1 MKTITAQLWKLGTV
15 GLASM
20 LAVALLLS
28 GAPDAKT
35 VNAAACTID
44 ATEIDGLNTVV
55 VGTTNDTDGSLAVVV
70 KTVNA
75 PTAGF
80 GFGSLVD
87 LKTALVLNETVRMS
101 RVVDNTNI
109 VLLERG
115 VGSTVDTDI
124 TANDVLVNVKK
135 HRAANGVDCLSTT
148 GTDQTITVNSDA
160 AQVVEVFQLLRDG
173 VPQATTG
180 VGTGALTPPNMSAVA
195 SATDTTVT
203 LSAVNGGMAAG
214 DVTTVTCTSP
224 AGRFEQMELTTL
236 GTANTDD
243 TVVKRAVNGSTACET
258 ITTAVSNWYLWHD
271 DAVIG
276 GEGTMVTIN
285 GLASK
290 DTFAERRYINVNTP
304 RTSGGYTGSFTVN
317 ATNAGEALIAVKGT
331 RAGLIFQATTAN
343 SQGLIHMTF
352 KGAPSDYVDDNAD
365 GKYTA
370 AADTDRSKVT
380 NAGSVGTSTTSTMAQ
395 NISFEIDDA
404 KGYDLVGTATVTL
417 AGAPSTVK
425 FTNSGS
431 QSIVLTTGAGAET
444 AEVSGL
450 PGTGNFRY
458 TYSVSYTGTTGTIDL
473 TGGIIYR
480 TNNTLSSLSMTLQ
493 NRNYGATTWSDVTS
507 EIRPQVTDDGSA
519 NRTASATGNEADT
532 EIDGI
537 YALYVVGTDSAGNP
551 ANALVSFTDGD
562 GSSATGL
569 GVTTGVYLDSS
580 AYTSDG
586 TDSNTVGHVGTLQL
600 GTTGKARTTVDIAA
614 AGIYNITATD
624 QAAATSA
631 TVTLNVRGAAK
642 TYTLTG
648 PDSIEPGQ
656 IGVFTVWGYD
666 ANGWKLSTDKAVT
679 IVNAN
684 SQTGGAIVPAN
695 GGGTISKS
703 TGLTISV
710 IAPQKGGT
718 GTLAIVSGGAVV
730 ASKNLTYAAAA
741 TGAALSG
748 TGCTGSA
755 TGNYTCVV
763 TSGDTASA
771 VATAA
776 GAVSIWQSDADGVL
790 QGYVVGTPDFVN
802 TGLASTA
809 AIADNSAIIVVR

>member
-1 MKTITAQLWKLGTV
+1 VSLAFVLAITMMISSSPETKV
-15 GLASM
+15 
-20 LAVALLLS
+20 V
-28 GAPDAKT
+28 D
-35 VNAAACTID
+35 AAACTID

-55 VGTTNDTDGSLAVVV
+55 VGTTNDTDASLAVVV
-70 KTVNA
+70 KTVA
-75 PTAGF
+75 ATGAGM
-80 GFGSLVD
+80 GFGSLID
-87 LKTALVLNETVRMS
+87 LKTALVLNETVRLS
-101 RVVDNTNI
+101 SVTDATNI

-115 VGSTVDTDI
+115 VGSTIDTNI
-124 TANDVLVNVKK
+124 TANDLLVNVKK
-135 HRAANGVDCLSTT
+135 HRAANGVDCSSTVDT
-148 GTDQTITVNSDA
+148 SQTVTVNSDS
-160 AQVVEVFQLLRDG
+160 AQVVEVWQLLRDP

-180 VGTGALTPPNMSAVA
+180 VGTGLNVAATNMSGVA

-203 LSAVNGGMAAG
+203 LVDATTTKAAG
-214 DVTTVTCTSP
+214 DVATVQCTTPST
-224 AGRFEQMELTTL
+224 RYEQMQLVTV
-236 GTANTDD
+236 GTNNTDD

-258 ITTAVSNWYLWHD
+258 ITTAASNWYIWHD
-271 DAVIG
+271 SATLG
-276 GEGTMVTIN
+276 ANGTMVTIN
-285 GLASK
+285 DLASK
-290 DTFAERRYINVNTP
+290 DTFAERRFVNVNTP
-304 RTSGGYTGSFTVN
+304 RTSGGYTGSFTVKST
-317 ATNAGEALIAVKGT
+317 APGKALIGVKGS
-331 RAGLIFQATTAN
+331 RAGVIFQATTAD

-380 NAGSVGTSTTSTMAQ
+380 NGASVGTSATTTMTQ
-395 NISFEIDDA
+395 DVTFEIDDA
-404 KGYDLVGTATVTL
+404 LGQDLVGTATVTM

-431 QSIVLTTGAGAET
+431 QSIVLTTGAGTET
-444 AEVSGL
+444 TAVSGL

-458 TYSVSYTGTTGTIDL
+458 TYSVSYTGTTGNIDV
-473 TGGIIYR
+473 TGGIIHR
-480 TNNTLSSLSMTLQ
+480 TNNTLSNLTMTLQ
-493 NRNYGATTWSDVTS
+493 NRNYGATVWSDVTS
-507 EIRPQVTDDGSA
+507 EIRPQTVDDGSA
-519 NRTASATGNEADT
+519 NRTAATVASEADQ

-551 ANALVSFTDGD
+551 ANALVSFTDDD
-562 GSSATGL
+562 GSSTVGL
-569 GVTTGVYLDSS
+569 GNTTGIFLDSS

-586 TDSNTVGHVGTLQL
+586 TDSQTVGHVGTLQL
-600 GTTGKARTTVDIAA
+600 GATGKARTTVDIAA
-614 AGIYNITATD
+614 AGIYNLTAKD

-631 TVTLNVRGAAK
+631 SLTLNVRGVAT

-695 GGGTISKS
+695 GAGTISKS

-730 ASKNLTYAAAA
+730 ASKNLTYAAAV

-748 TGCTGSA
+748 TGCTGAA
-755 TGNYTCVV
+755 TGSYTCVV

-790 QGYVVGTPDFVN
+790 QGYVVGTPDFVD